1 MPEHFTLIHVLD
13 LLILAGLLSLI
24 YRLLKGSTALTIA
37 IGLLVAYGVFSL
49 LEYYEMPYTGKFLSA
64 FRSVGIIFLAI
75 VFQQETRRFFLV
87 IGKNILNGNRFS
99 LQRILPAA
107 LSYKKNELHMMEAIL
122 EACQNLSAQQN
133 GAIIVFTGTAEL
145 KFISQSGT
153 NVDALVSTKIIESI
167 FNKQSPLHDGALII
181 NNNRIK
187 AAGCV
192 LPLATEITNLP
203 ENVGLRHRAAVSIT
217 YQTDSVALI
226 VSEENGNIS
235 IARQGLLFY
244 NLNKEQLLKELVDG
258 S

>member
-1 MPEHFTLIHVLD
+1 MPDNFTLLHVFD
-13 LLILAGLLSLI
+13 LLLLAGLAGII

-37 IGLLVAYGVFSL
+37 IGLLITYGVFSL
-49 LEYYEMPYTGKFLSA
+49 LEYYQMPYTGKFLAA

-75 VFQQETRRFFLV
+75 IFQQETRRFFLV

-235 IARQGLLFY
+235 IARQELLFY
-244 NLNKEQLLKELVDG
+244 NLSREQLLKELME
-258 S
+258 SS